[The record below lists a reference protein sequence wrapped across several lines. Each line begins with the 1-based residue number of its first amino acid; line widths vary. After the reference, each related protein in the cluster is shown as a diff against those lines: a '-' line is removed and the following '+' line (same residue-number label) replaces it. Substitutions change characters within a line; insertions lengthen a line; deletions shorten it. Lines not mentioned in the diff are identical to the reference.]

1 MFERLILFIAAFG
14 LSDLFVKNKSTN
26 FKIIYYSLKTNILN
40 LQPLFNLHEVLT
52 LRFIWSQQAH
62 MLSYS

>member
-26 FKIIYYSLKTNILN
+26 FKIIYYLIL
-40 LQPLFNLHEVLT
+40 LSIALYFIFNNYIDEKL
-52 LRFIWSQQAH
+52 
-62 MLSYS
+62 LSSNRKRQ

>member
-26 FKIIYYSLKTNILN
+26 FKIIYYSVMMIIGLYI
-40 LQPLFNLHEVLT
+40 LFNKYIHEK
-52 LRFIWSQQAH
+52 S
-62 MLSYS
+62 LSSNRKRQ

>member
-26 FKIIYYSLKTNILN
+26 FKITYYLVLLSISLYLK
-40 LQPLFNLHEVLT
+40 
-52 LRFIWSQQAH
+52 
-62 MLSYS
+62 

>member
-26 FKIIYYSLKTNILN
+26 FKIIYYLIL
-40 LQPLFNLHEVLT
+40 LSIALYFIFNKYIDEKL
-52 LRFIWSQQAH
+52 
-62 MLSYS
+62 LSSNRKRQ

>member
-26 FKIIYYSLKTNILN
+26 FKIIYYSIL
-40 LQPLFNLHEVLT
+40 LSIALYFIFNKYIDEKL
-52 LRFIWSQQAH
+52 
-62 MLSYS
+62 LSSNRKRQCM

>member
-26 FKIIYYSLKTNILN
+26 FKIIYYSILMVIA
-40 LQPLFNLHEVLT
+40 LYFIFNKYIDDKL
-52 LRFIWSQQAH
+52 
-62 MLSYS
+62 LSSNRERQ

>member
-26 FKIIYYSLKTNILN
+26 FKIIYYSIL
-40 LQPLFNLHEVLT
+40 LLIALYFIFNKYIDDKL
-52 LRFIWSQQAH
+52 
-62 MLSYS
+62 LSSNRKRQ

>member
-26 FKIIYYSLKTNILN
+26 FKIVYYSILMIIA
-40 LQPLFNLHEVLT
+40 LYFMFKPF
-52 LRFIWSQQAH
+52 
-62 MLSYS
+62 M